1 MERFEVFEYRTRCT
15 NKDELK
21 KLPSSARIRLSWIPA
36 SRKTLDKKYL
46 LNQKET
52 KCQLIN

>member
-1 MERFEVFEYRTRCT
+1 MERFEVFEYRPRCT